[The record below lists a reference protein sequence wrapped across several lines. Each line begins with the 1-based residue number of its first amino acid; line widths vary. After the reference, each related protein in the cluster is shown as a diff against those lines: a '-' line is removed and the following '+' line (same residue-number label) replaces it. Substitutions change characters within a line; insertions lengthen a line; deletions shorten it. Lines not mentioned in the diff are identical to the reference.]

1 MKRLVLSFLV
11 VFGCLYSIEE
21 DRLKSSN
28 FDFDQYLKYILE
40 PGNSV
45 DGSNFDFDLAS
56 LPNLG
61 EPASAEN
68 DRQHNQQD
76 GLLVLDLGAVR
87 SDQIPTSSNAN
98 PAAASSAPAEDGL
111 ENEPQEDD
119 DIDWS
124 PKSQKKTVKVKKRY
138 VCTDCP
144 FSTNRKSNIERHRRT
159 HTGEKPFSCAVCG
172 FPFGQKSHLKV
183 HMKNRHQLE
192 LQ

>member
-1 MKRLVLSFLV
+1 MKKLVLSFLV
-11 VFGCLYSIEE
+11 VFGSLYSIE
-21 DRLKSSN
+21 KGSSN
-28 FDFDQYLKYILE
+28 LDQYLQAILE
-40 PGNSV
+40 GPGN
-45 DGSNFDFDLAS
+45 DPLNHYLFDFDLGS
-56 LPNLG
+56 LPHLG
-61 EPASAEN
+61 QPASAEN

-76 GLLVLDLGAVR
+76 GLLVLDLGVAK
-87 SDQIPTSSNAN
+87 SDQIPTGSNTN

-111 ENEPQEDD
+111 ENEPREDD

-124 PKSQKKTVKVKKRY
+124 PKSQKKKVKVKKRY

-144 FSTNRKSNIERHRRT
+144 FSTPRKSNIERHLRT
-159 HTGEKPFSCAVCG
+159 HTGEKPFPCPVCG